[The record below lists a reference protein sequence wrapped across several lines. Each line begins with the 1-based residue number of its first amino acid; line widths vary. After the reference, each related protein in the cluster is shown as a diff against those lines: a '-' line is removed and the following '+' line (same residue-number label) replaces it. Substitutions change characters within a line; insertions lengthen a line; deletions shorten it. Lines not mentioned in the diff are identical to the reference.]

1 MDACESSFIDP
12 IKKEMEN
19 IIHTLMG
26 GLGIDFCAFV
36 WTSDAYIVFHIPS
49 QDKGSHCKDTTN
61 FLWGSGV
68 ICRALKQINMG

>member
-1 MDACESSFIDP
+1 MAEPLVLWARIHTSALPVSLPKRLPVIPTFINRDTTMDACESSFIDP

-36 WTSDAYIVFHIPS
+36 
-49 QDKGSHCKDTTN
+49 
-61 FLWGSGV
+61 
-68 ICRALKQINMG
+68 